1 IRLTSNLKVQKS
13 ILIGGQKI
21 STSWRSGNM
30 VESQIRKPNEKN
42 KIGFDLALGIPYYVM
57 LAVFVIVPL
66 LIMVLYAFTTNTT
79 SILNIQFTTKNFTKF
94 FENFDFVMK
103 LGESVWIALLSTIT
117 CLLICYPL
125 AFMISKLKPRTQ
137 TILVLLITATMWI
150 NSLVLAYA
158 LRSVFLMAGAWLFG
172 NDRIFLATDYALI
185 AGTVFIYLPYMFL
198 PIYTQMTKIDHT
210 LLESAA
216 DLGANRIQTVFK
228 VVVPLTLS
236 SVISG
241 SLIVFLPATTTLV
254 VSQYLG
260 DGRRPQIGDLIN
272 SKMNNLRT
280 YGEGAAYALILAL
293 VLLLFVFIFKKLDKY
308 EGVLANEK

>member
-1 IRLTSNLKVQKS
+1 
-13 ILIGGQKI
+13 
-21 STSWRSGNM
+21 M
-30 VESQIRKPNEKN
+30 VESQIKKSNSKFKLN
-42 KIGFDLALGIPYYVM
+42 FDLALGIPYY
-57 LAVFVIVPL
+57 AVLFIFVIVPL

-79 SILNIQFTTKNFTKF
+79 SILNIQFTLANFEKF
-94 FENFDFVMK
+94 FSKIEFIMK
-103 LGESVWIALLSTIT
+103 LGESLWIAILSTIV
-117 CLLICYPL
+117 CLLICYPVAYMVSRL
-125 AFMISKLKPRTQ
+125 RPRVQ

-158 LRSVFLMAGAWLFG
+158 LRSVFILAGAWLFG
-172 NDRIFLATDYALI
+172 ENRILLATDMSLVVGI
-185 AGTVFIYLPYMFL
+185 VFIYLPYMFL
-198 PIYTQMTKIDHT
+198 PIYTQMTKIDPS

-216 DLGANRIQTVFK
+216 DLGANKFQTIFK

-241 SLIVFLPATTTLV
+241 SMIVLLPATTTLV

-272 SKMNNLRT
+272 AKMNSLRT

>member
-1 IRLTSNLKVQKS
+1 MV
-13 ILIGGQKI
+13 
-21 STSWRSGNM
+21 M
-30 VESQIRKPNEKN
+30 VESQIKKSNGKFKLN
-42 KIGFDLALGIPYYVM
+42 FDLALGIPYY
-57 LAVFVIVPL
+57 AVLFIFVIVPL

-79 SILNIQFTTKNFTKF
+79 SILNIQFTLANFEKF
-94 FENFDFVMK
+94 FSKIEFIMK
-103 LGESVWIALLSTIT
+103 LGESLWIAILSTIV
-117 CLLICYPL
+117 CLLICYPVAYMVSRL
-125 AFMISKLKPRTQ
+125 RPRVQ

-158 LRSVFLMAGAWLFG
+158 LRSVFILAGAWLFG
-172 NDRIFLATDYALI
+172 ENRILLATDMSLVVGI
-185 AGTVFIYLPYMFL
+185 VFIYLPYMFL
-198 PIYTQMTKIDHT
+198 PIYTQMTKIDPS

-216 DLGANRIQTVFK
+216 DLGANKFQTIFK

-241 SLIVFLPATTTLV
+241 SMIVLLPATTTLV

-272 SKMNNLRT
+272 AKMNSLRT

>member
-1 IRLTSNLKVQKS
+1 
-13 ILIGGQKI
+13 
-21 STSWRSGNM
+21 M
-30 VESQIRKPNEKN
+30 VESQIRRTNEKG
-42 KIGFDLALGIPYYVM
+42 KIGFDFALGLPYYVM
-57 LAVFVIVPL
+57 LGVFVIIPL
-66 LIMVLYAFTTNTT
+66 LIMVLYAFTANTT
-79 SILNIQFTTKNFTKF
+79 SILNIQFTTGNFVKF
-94 FENFDFVMK
+94 FSNFEFVMK
-103 LGESVWIALLSTIT
+103 LGESVWISLLSTIT

-172 NDRIFLATDYALI
+172 NDRIFLATDYALV

-198 PIYTQMTKIDHT
+198 PIYTQMTKIDHS

-216 DLGANRIQTVFK
+216 DLGANRIQTMFK

-236 SVISG
+236 SVIAG

-272 SKMNNLRT
+272 SKMSNLRT
-280 YGEGAAYALILAL
+280 YGEGAAYAMILAL
-293 VLLLFVFIFKKLDKY
+293 LLLVFVFIFKKMDKY

>member
-1 IRLTSNLKVQKS
+1 MV
-13 ILIGGQKI
+13 
-21 STSWRSGNM
+21 M
-30 VESQIRKPNEKN
+30 VESQIKKSNSKFKLN
-42 KIGFDLALGIPYYVM
+42 FDLALGIPYY
-57 LAVFVIVPL
+57 AVLFIFVIVPL

-79 SILNIQFTTKNFTKF
+79 SILNIQFTLANFEKF
-94 FENFDFVMK
+94 FSKIEFIMK
-103 LGESVWIALLSTIT
+103 LGESLWIAILSTIV
-117 CLLICYPL
+117 CLLICYPVAYMVSRL
-125 AFMISKLKPRTQ
+125 RPRVQ
-137 TILVLLITATMWI
+137 TTLVLLITATMWI

-158 LRSVFLMAGAWLFG
+158 LRSVFILAGAWLFG
-172 NDRIFLATDYALI
+172 ENRILLATDMSLVVGI
-185 AGTVFIYLPYMFL
+185 VFIYLPYMFL
-198 PIYTQMTKIDHT
+198 PIYTQMTKIDPS

-216 DLGANRIQTVFK
+216 DLGANKFQTIFK

-241 SLIVFLPATTTLV
+241 SMIVLLPATTTLV

-272 SKMNNLRT
+272 AKMNSLRT

>member
-1 IRLTSNLKVQKS
+1 
-13 ILIGGQKI
+13 
-21 STSWRSGNM
+21 M
-30 VESQIRKPNEKN
+30 VESQIKKSNGKFKLN
-42 KIGFDLALGIPYYVM
+42 FDLALGIPYY
-57 LAVFVIVPL
+57 AVLFIFVIVPL

-79 SILNIQFTTKNFTKF
+79 SILNIQFTLANFEKF
-94 FENFDFVMK
+94 FSKIEFIMK
-103 LGESVWIALLSTIT
+103 LGESLWIAILSTIV
-117 CLLICYPL
+117 CLLICYPVAYMVSRL
-125 AFMISKLKPRTQ
+125 RPRVQ

-158 LRSVFLMAGAWLFG
+158 LRSVFILAGAWLFG
-172 NDRIFLATDYALI
+172 ENRILLATDMSLVVGI
-185 AGTVFIYLPYMFL
+185 VFIYLPYMFL
-198 PIYTQMTKIDHT
+198 PIYTQMTKIDPS

-216 DLGANRIQTVFK
+216 DLGANKFQTIFK

-241 SLIVFLPATTTLV
+241 SMIVLLPATTTLV

-272 SKMNNLRT
+272 AKMNSLRT

>member
-1 IRLTSNLKVQKS
+1 MV
-13 ILIGGQKI
+13 
-21 STSWRSGNM
+21 M
-30 VESQIRKPNEKN
+30 VESQIKKSNGKFKLN
-42 KIGFDLALGIPYYVM
+42 FDLALGIPYY
-57 LAVFVIVPL
+57 AVLFIFVIVPL

-79 SILNIQFTTKNFTKF
+79 SILNIQFTLANFEKF
-94 FENFDFVMK
+94 FSKIEFIMK
-103 LGESVWIALLSTIT
+103 LGESLWIAILSTIV
-117 CLLICYPL
+117 CLLICYPVAYMVSRL
-125 AFMISKLKPRTQ
+125 RPRVQ
-137 TILVLLITATMWI
+137 TTLVLLITATMWI

-158 LRSVFLMAGAWLFG
+158 LRSVFILAGAWLFG
-172 NDRIFLATDYALI
+172 ENRILLATDMSLVVGI
-185 AGTVFIYLPYMFL
+185 VFIYLPYMFL
-198 PIYTQMTKIDHT
+198 PIYTQMTKIDPS

-216 DLGANRIQTVFK
+216 DLGANKFQTIFK

-241 SLIVFLPATTTLV
+241 SMIVLLPATTTLV

-272 SKMNNLRT
+272 AKMNSLRT

>member
-1 IRLTSNLKVQKS
+1 
-13 ILIGGQKI
+13 
-21 STSWRSGNM
+21 M
-30 VESQIRKPNEKN
+30 VESQIKKSNGKFKLN
-42 KIGFDLALGIPYYVM
+42 FDLALGIPYY
-57 LAVFVIVPL
+57 AVLFIFVIVPL

-79 SILNIQFTTKNFTKF
+79 SILNIQFTLANFEKF
-94 FENFDFVMK
+94 FSKIEFIMK
-103 LGESVWIALLSTIT
+103 LGESLWIAILSTIV
-117 CLLICYPL
+117 CLLICYPVAYMVSRL
-125 AFMISKLKPRTQ
+125 RPRVQ
-137 TILVLLITATMWI
+137 TTLVLLITATMWI

-158 LRSVFLMAGAWLFG
+158 LRSVFILAGAWLFG
-172 NDRIFLATDYALI
+172 ENRILLATDMSLVVGI
-185 AGTVFIYLPYMFL
+185 VFIYLPYMFL
-198 PIYTQMTKIDHT
+198 PIYTQMTKIDPS

-216 DLGANRIQTVFK
+216 DLGANKFQTIFK

-241 SLIVFLPATTTLV
+241 SMIVLLPATTTLV

-272 SKMNNLRT
+272 AKMNSLRT

>member
-1 IRLTSNLKVQKS
+1 
-13 ILIGGQKI
+13 
-21 STSWRSGNM
+21 
-30 VESQIRKPNEKN
+30 
-42 KIGFDLALGIPYYVM
+42 
-57 LAVFVIVPL
+57 
-66 LIMVLYAFTTNTT
+66 
-79 SILNIQFTTKNFTKF
+79 
-94 FENFDFVMK
+94 
-103 LGESVWIALLSTIT
+103 
-117 CLLICYPL
+117 
-125 AFMISKLKPRTQ
+125 
-137 TILVLLITATMWI
+137 LLITATMWI

-158 LRSVFLMAGAWLFG
+158 LRSVFILAGAWLFG
-172 NDRIFLATDYALI
+172 ENRILLATDMSLVVGI
-185 AGTVFIYLPYMFL
+185 VFIYLPYMFL
-198 PIYTQMTKIDHT
+198 PIYTQMTKIDPS

-216 DLGANRIQTVFK
+216 DLGANKFQTIFK

-241 SLIVFLPATTTLV
+241 SMIVLLPATTTLV

-272 SKMNNLRT
+272 AKMNSLRT